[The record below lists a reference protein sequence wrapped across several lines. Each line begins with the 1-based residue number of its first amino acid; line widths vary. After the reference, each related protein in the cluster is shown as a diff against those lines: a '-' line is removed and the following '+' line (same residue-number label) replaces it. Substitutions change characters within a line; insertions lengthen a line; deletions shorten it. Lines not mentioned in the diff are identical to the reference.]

1 MERGLLLV
9 SLALAFL
16 VWAMGFLPPRKPA
29 ALPWRA
35 ALPGLFAF
43 LATLPKT
50 GWFADGQALGMGLLV
65 GTILATLSGWMVRQE
80 RWSAAV
86 ALAPVGAALVGLQNP
101 IFPVLELLGIAL
113 GALATLI
120 TLAILEPD
128 LTPGLTLAGS
138 VTAATLATAT
148 LGTEHTNGGKIAVW
162 VVPSALTAAVG
173 TVLAWLLGRFVPE
186 ARRTLGALALAV
198 ALPLV
203 LRLALA
209 KLSLPLSVA
218 PYCIGGGVAL
228 SVLLSALLKGEATDR
243 RTQAALLLLGALLV
257 AVHFGQGH
265 AAGLVVIGLGIGAL
279 AGGTLV
285 ELALPLAFATLFV
298 LFRLFVQLS
307 PEVRSYG
314 LHEQYFL
321 IGLLVGGTLAP
332 LGANLASRYPT
343 GYGVAKV
350 ASVALALPLMVSVLY
365 GPHAALS
372 VLIGLLAS
380 TFWRLATEK
389 PTPTI
394 GPLLSLAVG
403 TVLVAFLGHLTVL
416 AEGSRLDR
424 LKLCG
429 ITLAVVLAVFVV
441 TRFLGKK
448 KS

>member
-35 ALPGLFAF
+35 ALPGLLAF

-50 GWFADGQALGMGLLV
+50 GWFSNGQALGMGLLL
-65 GTILATLSGWMVRQE
+65 GTLLAALAGWMARQE
-80 RWSAAV
+80 KPLSAA

-101 IFPVLELLGIAL
+101 IFPALELLGVAL
-113 GALATLI
+113 GFLATVL
-120 TLAILEPD
+120 TLAILEPE
-128 LTPGLTLAGS
+128 LTPTLTLAGS
-138 VTAATLATAT
+138 VAVATLATAT
-148 LGTEHTNGGKIAVW
+148 LGTEHTHGGKIAGW
-162 VVPSALTAAVG
+162 VVPSAATPAVG
-173 TVLAWLLGRFVPE
+173 TLLAWLVGRFVPE
-186 ARRTLGALALAV
+186 ARRTLGVLALAA

-203 LRLALA
+203 LRLALV
-209 KLSLPLSVA
+209 KLSLPQSVA

-228 SVLLSALLKGEATDR
+228 AALLSSLLKEDATDR
-243 RTQAALLLLGALLV
+243 RAQAALLLLGALLV

-265 AAGLVVIGLGIGAL
+265 AAGLVAIGLGIGAL
-279 AGGTLV
+279 ACGTLI
-285 ELALPLAFATLFV
+285 ELALPLAFATLMV
-298 LFRLFVQLS
+298 LFRLFVQLW
-307 PEVRSYG
+307 PDVRSYG

-350 ASVALALPLMVSVLY
+350 ASVALALPLIVSVLY

-394 GPLLSLAVG
+394 SPLLSLAVG
-403 TVLVAFLGHLTVL
+403 TVLVEFLGHLDHISDG
-416 AEGSRLDR
+416 ARLDR
-424 LKLCG
+424 LKLSG
-429 ITLAVVLAVFVV
+429 ITVLVVLVVFVI

-448 KS
+448 KA